1 VNKIFIVVLFMLCVT
16 SLSSFGQQATG
27 INKGMED
34 ISGQCAECAA
44 YFKLVYHAMVSS
56 NETDTAKSYSELE
69 DMVMFYS
76 LLLAN
81 QGRDKDTA
89 IEVTNSR
96 IEMNMKMMKQE
107 TNNRNENISI
117 LINKYHFGC
126 LEIIKNPPEILL
138 KLIKNY

>member
-1 VNKIFIVVLFMLCVT
+1 MLCVT

-56 NETDTAKSYSELE
+56 NETDTAISYSELE